1 MFAILPYLEHPTSN
15 VRRTAVSALGKLPA
29 MAFVDRLESARILFC
44 EQDQPVIERAIM
56 SIRKM
61 KPSDNVDA
69 LRKRIERLEA
79 KLNRVVGLLG
89 DK

>member
-1 MFAILPYLEHPTSN
+1 
-15 VRRTAVSALGKLPA
+15 
-29 MAFVDRLESARILFC
+29 
-44 EQDQPVIERAIM
+44 
-56 SIRKM
+56 M

-89 DK
+89 EK

>member
-1 MFAILPYLEHPTSN
+1 MTN
-15 VRRTAVSALGKLPA
+15 VRRTTVQALGKLPA
-29 MAFVDRLESARILFC
+29 MAFVDRLENAMILFC

-79 KLNRVVGLLG
+79 KLNRVVGLLA